1 MRTGLR
7 YAEPMVWGY
16 RQLENH
22 STRSGTASYRNG
34 TFFSDSSPIV
44 KVVLEREFALAS
56 STQARARTASSKGAE
71 TDTIYIYA
79 MRGTSDHTAK
89 PHCSGSRS
97 PRLHRPQTARLD
109 SLNTGVLATRQLPPW
124 TLYLRQLTTR
134 FPAPSGQRGRRQR
147 KPNYRRSRRRS
158 TAVRRS
164 ITWGYLT

>member
-1 MRTGLR
+1 
-7 YAEPMVWGY
+7 MVWGY

-34 TFFSDSSPIV
+34 TLFSVSSPIV
-44 KVVLEREFALAS
+44 KVVHGHEFALAS
-56 STQARARTASSKGAE
+56 STLARARTASSKGAE

-79 MRGTSDHTAK
+79 MRRTSDHTAK
-89 PHCSGSRS
+89 PRCSESQS
-97 PRLHRPQTARLD
+97 PRLHRPQTARLN
-109 SLNTGVLATRQLPPW
+109 SLDTSVLAIRQLPPW
-124 TLYLRQLTTR
+124 TLFFRQLTTR
-134 FPAPSGQRGRRQR
+134 FLAPSGQRGRRQR